1 MKEKI
6 KYLIG
11 VVIISAVGFGQTGCK
26 PEDGPMGQEGP
37 QGEQGEQGPQGTQGP
52 QGEEGP
58 QGEQGPQGP
67 QGEQGEQGEQGVP
80 GTANVMYTD
89 WKTFDVS
96 DWNQVTEFGR
106 VTQLYEIQ
114 EERITENIINTGV
127 VMVYIRF
134 GGSSAPRLLPVTGYV
149 TTSTK
154 EQHLWHRLV
163 TSKIILVFHNLNDN
177 SNPGT
182 FGSGNQYRYI
192 IIPGGTF
199 ISYKEDGI
207 DLQKLSFDEVL
218 ETLNVSVQ

>member
-37 QGEQGEQGPQGTQGP
+37 QGEQGEQGPQG
-52 QGEEGP
+52 E

-67 QGEQGEQGEQGVP
+67 PGEQGEQGEQGVP

-89 WKTFDVS
+89 WVSFDVS
-96 DWNQVTEFGR
+96 GWNQVTEFGR

-114 EERITENIINTGV
+114 EENISNDIINRGV
-127 VMVYIRF
+127 VLVYIRF
-134 GGSSAPRLLPVTGYV
+134 GGSTAPRLLPVTGYV
-149 TTSTK
+149 TTTTK
-154 EQHLWHRLV
+154 EQHIWHRL
-163 TSKIILVFHNLNDN
+163 SAGKIILVFHNLNDTT
-177 SNPGT
+177 NPGT

-192 IIPGGTF
+192 IIPGGTL
-199 ISYKEDGI
+199 ISYKADGI
-207 DLQKLSFDEVL
+207 NLQKLSYDEVL
-218 ETLNVSVQ
+218 ETLNVTLK